1 MTTLPDITAFQNQP
15 PLYGLLQTLI
25 ERIEALEQDNARFRE
40 ENIQLRARL
49 NQNSTNS
56 HKPPSSDGLGKRAIK
71 NNRKKTQKR
80 PGAQPGHAGTTL
92 QAVAHPDE
100 QVLHRHRQC
109 RHCGWSLDEVAVTIE
124 QRRQVF
130 ELPPLRLSVTEHLVE
145 GKRCPDCHQ
154 LSYAQ
159 CRYEQPVQYGERLK
173 ALSLYLRQVH
183 YLSYDRTQ
191 QFFAELFGVPLS
203 DGVLFEAEQ
212 TAHAALEPFEQ
223 QVKDHLLASPVL
235 HADETGMRAVG
246 KTHWVHVVSNG
257 AYTFYG
263 FHGKRG
269 SKAHQAQDLLP
280 QYAGTLVH
288 DRYVSYDQH
297 DYRHS
302 LCNAHLLRDLKY
314 VHEEAGKPWAGEM
327 IEVLL
332 AMKRQSE
339 TQQPD
344 PVQVKRLVGCY
355 RQVLA
360 RGLAEESRLGRLERA
375 PPRKKRGRPK
385 RSTSLRLLEMFR
397 DRQADVLRFLHEP
410 LVPFDN
416 NQAERD
422 VRMVKLKQKVSGCF
436 RSESGGERFCRFRS
450 YVSTC
455 QKQGVAILGAIERA
469 LQGQPHLFIPQ
480 SG

>member
-1 MTTLPDITAFQNQP
+1 MPPLPDITAFQDQP
-15 PLYGLLQTLI
+15 QLYRLLQALI
-25 ERIEALEQDNARFRE
+25 ERIAVLEQDNATLHA
-40 ENIQLRARL
+40 ENTQLRARL
-49 NQNSTNS
+49 KQNSTNS
-56 HKPPSSDGLGKRAIK
+56 HKPPSSDGLGKAAIK
-71 NNRKKTQKR
+71 NNRKKTQKQ

-92 QAVAHPDE
+92 QAVATPDE
-100 QVLHRHRQC
+100 HVHHRHTQC
-109 RHCGWSLDEVAVTIE
+109 GHCGRPLDQVTVATV

-130 ELPPLRLSVTEHLVE
+130 DVPRLCLSVTEHLIE
-145 GKRCPDCHQ
+145 GKCCPDCHR
-154 LSYAQ
+154 LSYAP
-159 CRYEQPVQYGERLK
+159 CRYEQPLQYGERLK

-191 QFFAELFGVPLS
+191 QFFADLFGVPIS
-203 DGVLFEAEQ
+203 DGVLFEAEE
-212 TAHAALEPFEQ
+212 TAHEALGSFEQ
-223 QVKDHLLASPVL
+223 HLKAHLLASRVL
-235 HADETGMRAVG
+235 HADESGMRAAG
-246 KTHWVHVVSNG
+246 KTQWVHVVSNG

-269 SKAHQAQDLLP
+269 SKAHQAQGLLP
-280 QYAGTLVH
+280 QYVGTLVH

-297 DYRHS
+297 GYRHS

-314 VHEEAGKPWAGEM
+314 VDEEAGKPWAGEM

-339 TQQPD
+339 AHEPD
-344 PVQVKRLVGCY
+344 SVTVQRLVGRY

-360 RGLAEESRLGRLERA
+360 RGLATESGQLDRA
-375 PPRKKRGRPK
+375 PPWKKRGRRK
-385 RSTSLRLLEMFR
+385 RSKSLRLLEVLR
-397 DRQADVLRFLHEP
+397 EREADVLRFLHEP

-436 RSESGGERFCRFRS
+436 RSVAGAERFCRFRS

-455 QKQGVAILGAIERA
+455 QKQGVAILEAIERA
-469 LQGQPHLFIPQ
+469 LIGQPHLFIPP